1 MQPTNQMA
9 ALAQLKPHPQNYNRH
24 PAEQVKRLA
33 KSLSKFG
40 QVRSVVVWRETLLAG
55 HGVVEA
61 ARSLKWESVRADVL
75 PDDYPE
81 ELALAYV
88 AADNELAKQG
98 DPDLAQ
104 LAAILEQSKAADA
117 ELLEAIG
124 YSDAEFEALLEE
136 VGQSHQATSG
146 DTEAEI
152 DRAEELRQKWG
163 VEAGQL
169 WQLGEHRLICGD
181 CTDAAAVARLMGG
194 EKAQVLFTSPPY
206 WVGFEYENE
215 DKWSEVLSF
224 IALFAGVYVSC
235 VNDDGRIII
244 NTGTSQA
251 AHLTGKA
258 AHMKLIVDEWVRAFE
273 LYGWLMRY
281 VRFWVK
287 DGGLLHTAPQSDCI
301 DQHTEFI
308 AYFYRP
314 GGKFRGQ
321 ERTGEPWAGKGY
333 WDDIR
338 GVARS
343 NGHVAAFPVVLPER
357 NLLLFTRDGE
367 IVLEP
372 FSGSGTTIIACEN
385 LSRRCRAVEIS
396 PAYVAVALERWHV
409 HTGKTPELV
418 SNG

>member
-181 CTDAAAVARLMGG
+181 CTDAATVARVMGNDRASLAPVDPPYNVGFDYDGATVDDNKAAETYEAFSRAWFGLCQSVSDRQIVTPGCNNLASWLRWFDAKHWAPWTKTNSMTNGVVSRFWCWEPVLFFG
-194 EKAQVLFTSPPY
+194 EKWPRSR
-206 WVGFEYENE
+206 
-215 DKWSEVLSF
+215 S
-224 IALFAGVYVSC
+224 
-235 VNDDGRIII
+235 NDIFDYAI
-244 NTGTSQA
+244 
-251 AHLTGKA
+251 
-258 AHMKLIVDEWVRAFE
+258 
-273 LYGWLMRY
+273 
-281 VRFWVK
+281 
-287 DGGLLHTAPQSDCI
+287 
-301 DQHTEFI
+301 
-308 AYFYRP
+308 
-314 GGKFRGQ
+314 GQ
-321 ERTGEPWAGKGY
+321 QK
-333 WDDIR
+333 
-338 GVARS
+338 GVANHPCPKPLKMWLDLIENYS
-343 NGHVAAFPVVLPER
+343 EA
-357 NLLLFTRDGE
+357 GE
-367 IVLEP
+367 AIFES
-372 FSGSGTTIIACEN
+372 FSGSGTTLIACEN